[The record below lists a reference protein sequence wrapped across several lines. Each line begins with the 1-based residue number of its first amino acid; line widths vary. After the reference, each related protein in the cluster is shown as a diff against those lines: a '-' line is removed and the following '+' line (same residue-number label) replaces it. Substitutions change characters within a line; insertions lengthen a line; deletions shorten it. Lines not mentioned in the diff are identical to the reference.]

1 MIESVAQVFYIL
13 TDILPICSIYNWKI
27 DVKKVSM
34 HDCKF
39 SYYPL
44 SLSVFDLHFLKLLG
58 MHTVTNIK
66 SSCWVDPLTIM
77 LPWYHYASFLSL
89 HFPYHYWA
97 SLVAQMVTHLP
108 AMWETRVWSLGLED
122 PLEKEMATHSST
134 LAWRIPCP
142 EEPGGLQS
150 MGSQRVRHNW
160 VTNTFTFSLKSMS
173 WSWMSGKTEPKEIS
187 KSEHALRTTSTDF
200 HKRILYLSETC
211 E

>member
-160 VTNTFTFSLKSMS
+160 VTSLSFHFLIIMTCSSPSLILLDLKS
-173 WSWMSGKTEPKEIS
+173 
-187 KSEHALRTTSTDF
+187 L
-200 HKRILYLSETC
+200 
-211 E
+211 